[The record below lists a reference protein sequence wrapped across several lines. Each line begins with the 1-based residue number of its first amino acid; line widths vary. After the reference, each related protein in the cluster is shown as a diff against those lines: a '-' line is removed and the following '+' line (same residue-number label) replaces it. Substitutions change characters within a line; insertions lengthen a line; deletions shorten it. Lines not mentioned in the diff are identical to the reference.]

1 MTPDDRI
8 KKAKVAI
15 MRHKKFCAYSG
26 VISCGKHTVTDRVPT
41 ACTNGWD
48 VMYNPDFIEKYT
60 PTDPELRFLILHEA
74 QHIAYRHLTV
84 WRALHEEDA
93 KLANIAADY
102 FVNLSLVEMDNGE
115 GFITM
120 PSVGIQPDPKYHGWS
135 VKMIFEDLKQN
146 PPEGNGG
153 GGDGDDDNP
162 DGEGSGFDQHDWKNA
177 KGKSQEQIEAEAAE
191 IDRALRQGEMLAR
204 KRGQG
209 EGGSDGVFGD
219 LLKPK
224 NDWRQLL
231 REFVQEQCQ
240 GRDESTWRKPNR
252 RFIGEDVY
260 MPSSISEQ
268 MGELIVAMDTSGSCF
283 SGTVITRFVSEMA
296 AIVHDVSPE
305 KTRAVY
311 WDYSVRGEQV
321 FERGQFAV
329 QSLKPRGGGG
339 TNGAALFDHIKK
351 NNLRPQAIVQ
361 FTDGEV
367 GDWGRSDIPTLWVIT
382 NPRIRAPWG
391 TTIHMEI

>member
-1 MTPDDRI
+1 MNALDRI

-26 VISCGKHTVTDRVPT
+26 VMSCGKHTVTDRVPT
-41 ACTNGWD
+41 AATNGWD

-60 PTDPELRFLILHEA
+60 PTDPELRFLILHEC
-74 QHIAYRHLTV
+74 QHIAYRHLSV

-115 GFITM
+115 GFVKM
-120 PSVGIQPDPKYHGWS
+120 PSVGIQPDDKYHGWS
-135 VKMIFEDLKQN
+135 VKMIFEDLKQQRK
-146 PPEGNGG
+146 GGGGG
-153 GGDGDDDNP
+153 GGDDDADSP
-162 DGEGSGFDQHDWKNA
+162 DGDGGFDQHDWENA

-209 EGGSDGVFGD
+209 DGGMDGVFGD

-252 RFIGEDVY
+252 RYIGDDVY
-260 MPSSISEQ
+260 MPSMISET
-268 MGELIVAMDTSGSCF
+268 MGELVVGIDTSGSCF
-283 SGTVITRFVSEMA
+283 SGTVITRFVSELT
-296 AIVHDVSPE
+296 AIIESVSPE
-305 KTRAVY
+305 KTRVVY
-311 WDYSVRGEQV
+311 WDSGVRGEQV
-321 FERGQFAV
+321 FEHGQFAL
-329 QSLKPRGGGG
+329 QNLKPSGGGG
-339 TNGAALFDHIKK
+339 TDGSVLFRHMTK
-351 NNLRPQAIVQ
+351 NNIRPQAVIQ
-361 FTDGEV
+361 FTDGYV
-367 GDWGRSDIPTLWVIT
+367 GDWGHTDVPTLWVIT
-382 NPRIRAPWG
+382 ERGTRAPFG
-391 TTIHMEI
+391 TTIHMEV